1 MTRFLLVGELCEL
14 TATARSTLHPVRAV
28 SPLSGWVEATVTDG
42 ELRPGAPV
50 TARLELPLSTLRVD
64 NALLG
69 REVDRRLEAKRHP
82 LVIAEVDRVTAEL
95 DDATGTGTGTGTG
108 HYRVDGQLTLH
119 GVRQPLTGTARLR
132 VGPGGEL
139 AVAGRARLDIRDFGL
154 RPPSMLGLRVQ
165 PEVDVELRIVA
176 EPVT

>member
-1 MTRFLLVGELCEL
+1 MTRYLLVGELCEL

-42 ELRPGAPV
+42 ELRADAPV
-50 TARLELPLSTLRVD
+50 TARLELPLAALRVD

-82 LVIAEVDRVTAEL
+82 LVIAEIDLVTAEV
-95 DDATGTGTGTGTG
+95 DAATGTGTGR
-108 HYRVDGQLTLH
+108 YRVDGQLTLH
-119 GVRQPLTGTARLR
+119 GVRQPLSGTARLR
-132 VGPGGEL
+132 VGPDGEL
-139 AVAGRARLDIRDFGL
+139 AVAGRTRLDIREFGL

-165 PEVDVELRIVA
+165 PEVEVELRIIA
-176 EPVT
+176 TPAH

>member
-1 MTRFLLVGELCEL
+1 MTRYLLVGEHCEL

-42 ELRPGAPV
+42 ELRADAPV
-50 TARLELPLSTLRVD
+50 TARLELPLATLRVD

-82 LVIAEVDRVTAEL
+82 LVIAEVDGVTAEV
-95 DDATGTGTGTGTG
+95 DAKTGAGTSTG
-108 HYRVDGQLTLH
+108 HYRVEGQLTLH
-119 GVRQPLTGTARLR
+119 GVRQPLSGTARLR
-132 VGPGGEL
+132 VGPDGEL
-139 AVAGRARLDIRDFGL
+139 AVAGRTRLDIREFGL

-165 PEVDVELRIVA
+165 PEVEVELRIIA
-176 EPVT
+176 APVH

>member
-14 TATARSTLHPVRAV
+14 TATARSTLHQVRAV

-50 TARLELPLSTLRVD
+50 TARLELRLSTLRVD

-95 DDATGTGTGTGTG
+95 EDATGTGTG

-139 AVAGRARLDIRDFGL
+139 AIAGRARLDIRDFGL

>member
-28 SPLSGWVEATVTDG
+28 APLSGWVEATVTDG
-42 ELRPGAPV
+42 EPRPGAPV

-82 LVIAEVDRVTAEL
+82 LVIAEVERVTAEL
-95 DDATGTGTGTGTG
+95 DDATGAATGR
-108 HYRVDGQLTLH
+108 YRVAGQLTLH

-139 AVAGRARLDIRDFGL
+139 AVSGRTRLDIRDFGL

-165 PEVDVELRIVA
+165 PEVDVVLRIVA

>member
-28 SPLSGWVEATVTDG
+28 SPLSGWVEATLTDG
-42 ELRPGAPV
+42 ELRPGTPV

-82 LVIAEVDRVTAEL
+82 LVIAEVDRVTAEF
-95 DDATGTGTGTGTG
+95 DDTTGAGTG
-108 HYRVDGQLTLH
+108 HYQVDGQLTLH
-119 GVRQPLTGTARLR
+119 GVRQPLRGTARLR

-139 AVAGRARLDIRDFGL
+139 AVAGRTRLDIRDFGL
-154 RPPSMLGLRVQ
+154 RPPSMFGLRVQ